1 MFNYRQLDPAQCKFI
16 DVAGVEEIKN
26 GQRIFIEL
34 GERSIV
40 LFNIG
45 GEYFAIENEC
55 SHDNG
60 PIGEGDLEGMSIVCP
75 RHGAKFDIATGK
87 VLSLPA
93 VEDIPAYAVRIKANR
108 IQIGIPKKS
117 VTSSR

>member
-1 MFNYRQLDPAQCKFI
+1 MFNYKQLEPSKCRFI
-16 DVAGVEEIKN
+16 DVANTDEVGN
-26 GQRIFIEL
+26 GQRLFFEL
-34 GERSIV
+34 DNHSIV

-55 SHDNG
+55 SHDG
-60 PIGEGDLEGMSIVCP
+60 APIGDGEIEDMAIICP
-75 RHGAKFDIATGK
+75 RHGARFDIATGK

-93 VEDIPAYAVRIKANR
+93 VEDIPAYPTRIVGNR

-117 VTSSR
+117 SKPNR

>member
-1 MFNYRQLDPAQCKFI
+1 MFNYRKLDSSQCKFI
-16 DVAGVEEIKN
+16 NVAGIEEVKN
-26 GQRIFIEL
+26 GQRMFIEIDDL
-34 GERSIV
+34 SIV

-55 SHDNG
+55 SHDGG
-60 PIGEGDLEGMSIVCP
+60 PIGEGDLEEMSIVCP
-75 RHGAKFDIATGK
+75 RHGAKFDIATGQ

-93 VEDIPAYAVRIKANR
+93 VEDIPAYPVRVKKDR

-117 VTSSR
+117 V